1 MISRFPFSIGPLG
14 ALLSLAVFVCSGF
27 QPANAELL
35 DLSDVS
41 EKFQNFPGAIDE
53 FGRGLATGDFNGDG
67 YDDLAAGSPR
77 NAFAGSASVFFG
89 RSAGLFLSIDV
100 NQTLAGAI
108 NVVGDRF
115 GEVLAVGDFDGGGV
129 DDLIVSAPGKGSSA
143 GTIYQFRGGT
153 DLSLATTDWPG
164 TFRSS
169 AGLGCGTVEGA
180 ELFGAALAVGD
191 FNADGRDDLAIGMP
205 GQQGSASTPRAGA
218 VCVVLGGL
226 FGISGGGAIYFQ
238 NHPDLPTNGGIV
250 PTRNTDDAF
259 GAALAVGDFNGDGFD
274 DLAIGAPFEEP
285 LGDSTTDVGVSVY
298 FGSAATTSAT
308 VFPTAIGIIRN
319 RSVEKFGATLAAGDL
334 DGDGTDDL
342 IIAAPDGPFD
352 GSFVNFPGMLFAC
365 AGSASFDVGPYYD
378 VTFGAAGP
386 CSRGL
391 VHADLGLVKT
401 GVADRLGTTLGI
413 GHFNGDGAADLFAGD
428 ALGRVFGLPGVPLA
442 SFADA
447 ALVRGGETYDLAT
460 NDGFPKSLAPA
471 DFDGDGSDDLAV
483 GTPRLSGQGLVHV
496 AGGFAPPASGEIRWV
511 HVGDPNAS
519 YCGFPSCF
527 GGVDAPY
534 RIGKFEIKNLEYV
547 EFLNA
552 VDPSGTNALGL
563 HHANMG
569 PAIRRLLLNPA
580 GRRYVLSPGQWAE
593 PVRGAS
599 FLDGVRMANWLH
611 NGKPSGGIGGTES
624 GAYLL
629 TGGTPIP
636 SNALSIA
643 RQAGAQFALP
653 TQSEWVKAALYDRD
667 TSSLF
672 GFTTGSNAA
681 PACAH
686 PFAGAAAAAN
696 CDQIVGDPVDVG
708 LYAGTVGPFGTLD
721 QAGNLYEAVENNF
734 GAGVRRAQGGSY
746 ASLPSSL
753 LNGHELLIAMDSAA
767 PDQGF
772 RLVALPEP
780 GLGEMAL
787 AGLAMLSSL
796 RRRRGRM
803 LGARESS

>member
-1 MISRFPFSIGPLG
+1 
-14 ALLSLAVFVCSGF
+14 
-27 QPANAELL
+27 
-35 DLSDVS
+35 
-41 EKFQNFPGAIDE
+41 
-53 FGRGLATGDFNGDG
+53 
-67 YDDLAAGSPR
+67 
-77 NAFAGSASVFFG
+77 
-89 RSAGLFLSIDV
+89 
-100 NQTLAGAI
+100 
-108 NVVGDRF
+108 
-115 GEVLAVGDFDGGGV
+115 
-129 DDLIVSAPGKGSSA
+129 
-143 GTIYQFRGGT
+143 
-153 DLSLATTDWPG
+153 
-164 TFRSS
+164 
-169 AGLGCGTVEGA
+169 
-180 ELFGAALAVGD
+180 
-191 FNADGRDDLAIGMP
+191 MP

-226 FGISGGGAIYFQ
+226 FGISGPGALYFQ

-298 FGSAATTSAT
+298 FGSTANTSAA

-334 DGDGTDDL
+334 DGDGLDDL
-342 IIAAPDGPFD
+342 IIAAPDAPFD
-352 GSFVNFPGMLFAC
+352 GSFANFPGMLFAC
-365 AGSASFDVGPYYD
+365 AGSASFDDGPYYD

-401 GVADRLGTTLGI
+401 GIADRLGTTLGI
-413 GHFNGDGAADLFAGD
+413 GDFNGDGAADLFAGD
-428 ALGRVFGLPGVPLA
+428 ALGKVFGLPGVPLA
-442 SFADA
+442 PFADA
-447 ALVRGGETYDLAT
+447 ATLRGGESYVLAT
-460 NDGFPKSLAPA
+460 NDGFAKSLAPG
-471 DFDGDGSDDLAV
+471 DFDGDGTDDLAV
-483 GTPRLSGQGLVHV
+483 GTPRLASQGSVHV
-496 AGGFAPPASGEIRWV
+496 AGGFAPPTSSEIRWV

-519 YCGFPSCF
+519 YCGSPSCF

-547 EFLNA
+547 QFLNA
-552 VDPSGTNALGL
+552 VDPIGANALGL
-563 HHANMG
+563 HHANMA

-580 GRRYVLSPGQWAE
+580 GQRYVLQPGRWAA

-599 FLDGVRMANWLH
+599 FLRVLRMANWLH
-611 NGKPSGGIGGTES
+611 NGKPGGGVGGTES

-636 SNALSIA
+636 SNAGSIA
-643 RQAGAQFALP
+643 REAGAQFALP
-653 TQSEWVKAALYDRD
+653 TQSEWVKAALYVRE
-667 TSSLF
+667 TSSLLA
-672 GFTTGSNAA
+672 FTTGSDTV

-696 CDQIVGDPVDVG
+696 CDRIVGAPVDAG
-708 LYAGTVGPFGTLD
+708 LYPGTLGPYATLD

-734 GAGVRRAQGGSY
+734 GAGLRRAQGGSY

-787 AGLAMLSSL
+787 AGLAMLSGL
-796 RRRRGRM
+796 RRWRGRIPR
-803 LGARESS
+803 ARESS